1 MAESGI
7 DAERPRLIH
16 VEVVYA
22 RPEEQVLLA
31 LEVEHGATVRQ
42 VIERS
47 GIPDRFPEIGG
58 APARVGIFGKSAE
71 LEAVVREGDRIEI
84 YRPLIADPKEQRQAR
99 AKPRGGLK
107 RRRG

>member
-1 MAESGI
+1 MAESEI
-7 DAERPRLIH
+7 DAVPRPIH

-22 RPEEQVLLA
+22 RPEEQVLVA
-31 LEVEHGATVRQ
+31 IEVEHGSTVKQ

-47 GIPDRFPEIGG
+47 GISDRFPEIRG

-84 YRPLIADPKEQRQAR
+84 YRPLIADPKKQRQSR
-99 AKPRGGLK
+99 AKL
-107 RRRG
+107 RRGQKPRRG